1 MSTFKTRIED
11 YVGSVND
18 DTFLGDALTDTASEV
33 LRALPVS
40 KLGYFSEET
49 DDQIYN
55 GINIENMKLLS
66 VVRENGTDG
75 EYVECKEVSP
85 SYFRKAQDTNSMFA
99 GTIETPVYTIK
110 NSKVHVFPAP
120 AASPNAVKL
129 ETVSFP
135 TVLASQSDMAQV
147 SITDAT
153 CDTTNGSASV
163 TMDSTANLSLG
174 LLISGTGIQT
184 GSRVAII
191 NSATQFTMTKNAT
204 ATNSNQTFTF
214 TSDKLPDK
222 LEDVIVLGA
231 TAKAVQYLMAR
242 VKDDL
247 PSTPTLDLSGIS
259 APNTPNAPNI
269 TYNAAQLG
277 NATGAASNA
286 IDEAQDPVASAQDAY
301 TGEEVLFTDATCDT
315 TNTSTNVTID
325 STSSLRVGMTV
336 SGTGIPANTTISSIT
351 NATTFV
357 ISNAATATNS
367 NQTFI
372 FSRVTA
378 NATASTSSEGSS
390 AAGATANAS
399 ADSAY
404 TSPAIEGASVDTKG
418 LLSMSTGTI
427 NNNDDQIDYDKW
439 WNITAEFIEEE
450 EDAELANLQMEKIRT
465 YIAAFNSEVADAQN
479 AMQATISDAR
489 LATDAAIS
497 TARDETQASIQN
509 ARNAHEE
516 AFLNARLQSDAST
529 TNARIDASIE
539 EASIS
544 SKTAAS
550 TAKMRESTGAA
561 ISKMNNSTSAAIAKM
576 RESTGAAVAQMQAS
590 TNVNVQNAARTLE
603 ASIQDYAQEVDNF
616 RVDIQRF
623 SAQISSKVNE
633 YTSKIQQ
640 YSSQVDRYVREYS
653 WYQDQYA
660 RFDAKFKEA
669 LQVVIEN

>member
-11 YVGSVND
+11 YVGSVGD

-33 LRALPVS
+33 LRALPVA
-40 KLGYFSEET
+40 KLGYFSEESNDHT
-49 DDQIYN
+49 SN
-55 GINIENMKLLS
+55 GINVNNYKLLS
-66 VVRENGTDG
+66 VVRENGTDN
-75 EYVECKEVSP
+75 EYIECKEVSP
-85 SYFRKAQDTNSMFA
+85 SYFRKAQDSNSMFA

-120 AASPNAVKL
+120 STSPNAVKL
-129 ETVSFP
+129 ETVKFP
-135 TVLASQSDMAQV
+135 TV
-147 SITDAT
+147 
-153 CDTTNGSASV
+153 
-163 TMDSTANLSLG
+163 
-174 LLISGTGIQT
+174 
-184 GSRVAII
+184 
-191 NSATQFTMTKNAT
+191 SATSSNIDT
-204 ATNSNQTFTF
+204 AGDNEFAIQ
-214 TSDKLPDK
+214 
-222 LEDVIVLGA
+222 LEDIVVLGA

-242 VKDDL
+242 VKDAL

-259 APNTPNAPNI
+259 APSTPSAPSISYSNAS
-269 TYNAAQLG
+269 LG
-277 NATGAASNA
+277 NATSAASDA
-286 IDEAQDPVASAQDAY
+286 IASAQDAINTAQSPY
-301 TGEEVLFTDATCDT
+301 TGETITQAT
-315 TNTSTNVTID
+315 TSNASAT
-325 STSSLRVGMTV
+325 TSSESTAAA
-336 SGTGIPANTTISSIT
+336 GTT
-351 NATTFV
+351 
-357 ISNAATATNS
+357 
-367 NQTFI
+367 
-372 FSRVTA
+372 
-378 NATASTSSEGSS
+378 ATAST
-390 AAGATANAS
+390 
-399 ADSAY
+399 DSAY
-404 TSPAIEGASVDTKG
+404 TSPSLEGSDVSKG
-418 LLSMSTGTI
+418 LLSMSDGTV
-427 NNNDDQIDYDKW
+427 NLDADQIDYDKW
-439 WNITAEFIEEE
+439 WDITAEFIEEE

-497 TARDETQASIQN
+497 TARDTTQASIQN

-550 TAKMRESTGAA
+550 TAKMSESTGAA

-616 RVDIQRF
+616 RVGIQKF

-633 YTSKIQQ
+633 YTSRIQQ

>member
-99 GTIETPVYTIK
+99 GTIETPVFTVK

-191 NSATQFTMTKNAT
+191 NSDTQFTMTKNAT

-259 APNTPNAPNI
+259 APSTPNAPNI
-269 TYNAAQLG
+269 SYSNASLG
-277 NATGAASNA
+277 NAQGSAEDAVNPSSLPDS
-286 IDEAQDPVASAQDAY
+286 IDTAQSPY
-301 TGEEVLFTDATCDT
+301 TGEA
-315 TNTSTNVTID
+315 
-325 STSSLRVGMTV
+325 
-336 SGTGIPANTTISSIT
+336 IT
-351 NATTFV
+351 Q
-357 ISNAATATNS
+357 ATNS
-367 NQTFI
+367 NASATT
-372 FSRVTA
+372 SNESTTA
-378 NATASTSSEGSS
+378 AGTAATAS
-390 AAGATANAS
+390 
-399 ADSAY
+399 DVSAY
-404 TSPAIEGASVDTKG
+404 TSPTIEGADVGKG
-418 LLSMSTGTI
+418 LLSMSGGTI
-427 NNNDDQIDYDKW
+427 NLDADQIDYEKW

-497 TARDETQASIQN
+497 TARDTTQASIQN

-544 SKTAAS
+544 SKTTANI
-550 TAKMRESTGAA
+550 AKMRESTSAA
-561 ISKMNNSTSAAIAKM
+561 ISKMNNATSASIAKM

-616 RVDIQRF
+616 RVGIQKF

-633 YTSKIQQ
+633 YTSRIQQ

>member
-11 YVGSVND
+11 YVGSVGD

-33 LRALPVS
+33 LRALPVA
-40 KLGYFSEET
+40 KLGYFSEESNDHT
-49 DDQIYN
+49 SN
-55 GINIENMKLLS
+55 GINVNNYKLLS
-66 VVRENGTDG
+66 VVRENGTDN
-75 EYVECKEVSP
+75 EYIECKEVSP
-85 SYFRKAQDTNSMFA
+85 SYFRKAQDSNSMFA

-120 AASPNAVKL
+120 STSPNAVKL
-129 ETVSFP
+129 ETVKFP
-135 TVLASQSDMAQV
+135 TV
-147 SITDAT
+147 
-153 CDTTNGSASV
+153 
-163 TMDSTANLSLG
+163 
-174 LLISGTGIQT
+174 
-184 GSRVAII
+184 
-191 NSATQFTMTKNAT
+191 SATSSNIDT
-204 ATNSNQTFTF
+204 AGDNEFAIQ
-214 TSDKLPDK
+214 
-222 LEDVIVLGA
+222 LEDIVVLGA

-242 VKDDL
+242 VKDAL

-259 APNTPNAPNI
+259 APSTPSAPSISYSNAS
-269 TYNAAQLG
+269 LG
-277 NATGAASNA
+277 NATSAASDA
-286 IDEAQDPVASAQDAY
+286 IASAQDSINTAQSPY
-301 TGEEVLFTDATCDT
+301 TGETITQAT
-315 TNTSTNVTID
+315 TSNASAT
-325 STSSLRVGMTV
+325 TSSESTAV
-336 SGTGIPANTTISSIT
+336 SGT
-351 NATTFV
+351 
-357 ISNAATATNS
+357 AATAS
-367 NQTFI
+367 D
-372 FSRVTA
+372 V
-378 NATASTSSEGSS
+378 
-390 AAGATANAS
+390 
-399 ADSAY
+399 SAY
-404 TSPAIEGASVDTKG
+404 TSPSLEGSDVSKG
-418 LLSMSTGTI
+418 LLSMSDGTV
-427 NNNDDQIDYDKW
+427 NLDADQIDYDKW
-439 WNITAEFIEEE
+439 WDITAEFIEEE

-497 TARDETQASIQN
+497 TARDTTQASIQN

-576 RESTGAAVAQMQAS
+576 RESTGAAVAQMQNS
-590 TNVNVQNAARTLE
+590 TNINIANAARTLE

-616 RVDIQRF
+616 RVGIQKF

-633 YTSKIQQ
+633 YTSRIQQ

>member
-11 YVGSVND
+11 YVGSVGD
-18 DTFLGDALTDTASEV
+18 DTFLGDALTDTAYEV
-33 LRALPVS
+33 LRALPVA
-40 KLGYFSEET
+40 KLGYFSEESNDHT
-49 DDQIYN
+49 SN
-55 GINIENMKLLS
+55 GINVNNYKLLS
-66 VVRENGTDG
+66 VVRENGTDN
-75 EYVECKEVSP
+75 EYIECKEVSP
-85 SYFRKAQDTNSMFA
+85 SYFRKAQDSNSMFA

-120 AASPNAVKL
+120 STSPNAVKL
-129 ETVSFP
+129 ETVKFP
-135 TVLASQSDMAQV
+135 TV
-147 SITDAT
+147 
-153 CDTTNGSASV
+153 
-163 TMDSTANLSLG
+163 
-174 LLISGTGIQT
+174 
-184 GSRVAII
+184 
-191 NSATQFTMTKNAT
+191 SATSSNIDT
-204 ATNSNQTFTF
+204 AGDNEFAIQ
-214 TSDKLPDK
+214 
-222 LEDVIVLGA
+222 LEDIVVLGA

-242 VKDDL
+242 VKDAL

-259 APNTPNAPNI
+259 APSTPSAPSISYSNAS
-269 TYNAAQLG
+269 LG
-277 NATGAASNA
+277 NATSAASDA
-286 IDEAQDPVASAQDAY
+286 IAAAQDSINTAQSPY
-301 TGEEVLFTDATCDT
+301 TGETITQAT
-315 TNTSTNVTID
+315 TSNASAT
-325 STSSLRVGMTV
+325 TSSESTAAA
-336 SGTGIPANTTISSIT
+336 GTT
-351 NATTFV
+351 
-357 ISNAATATNS
+357 
-367 NQTFI
+367 
-372 FSRVTA
+372 
-378 NATASTSSEGSS
+378 ATAST
-390 AAGATANAS
+390 
-399 ADSAY
+399 DSAY
-404 TSPAIEGASVDTKG
+404 TSPSLEGSDVSKG
-418 LLSMSTGTI
+418 LLSMSDGTV
-427 NNNDDQIDYDKW
+427 NLDADQIDYDKW
-439 WNITAEFIEEE
+439 WDITAEFIEEE

-497 TARDETQASIQN
+497 TARDATQASIQN

-576 RESTGAAVAQMQAS
+576 RESTGAAVAQMQNS
-590 TNVNVQNAARTLE
+590 TNINIANAARTLE

-616 RVDIQRF
+616 RVGIQKF

-633 YTSKIQQ
+633 YTSRIQQ

>member
-11 YVGSVND
+11 YVGSVGD

-33 LRALPVS
+33 LRALPVA
-40 KLGYFSEET
+40 KLGYFSEESNDHT
-49 DDQIYN
+49 SN
-55 GINIENMKLLS
+55 GINVNNYKLLS
-66 VVRENGTDG
+66 VVRENGTDN
-75 EYVECKEVSP
+75 EYIECKEVSP
-85 SYFRKAQDTNSMFA
+85 SYFRKAQDSNSMFA

-120 AASPNAVKL
+120 STSPNAVKL
-129 ETVSFP
+129 ETVKFP
-135 TVLASQSDMAQV
+135 TV
-147 SITDAT
+147 
-153 CDTTNGSASV
+153 
-163 TMDSTANLSLG
+163 
-174 LLISGTGIQT
+174 
-184 GSRVAII
+184 
-191 NSATQFTMTKNAT
+191 SATSSNIDT
-204 ATNSNQTFTF
+204 AGDNEFAIQ
-214 TSDKLPDK
+214 
-222 LEDVIVLGA
+222 LEDIVVLGA

-242 VKDDL
+242 VKDAL

-259 APNTPNAPNI
+259 APSTPSAPSISYSNAS
-269 TYNAAQLG
+269 LG
-277 NATGAASNA
+277 NATSAASDA
-286 IDEAQDPVASAQDAY
+286 IASAQDAINTAQSPY
-301 TGEEVLFTDATCDT
+301 TGETITQAT
-315 TNTSTNVTID
+315 TSNASAT
-325 STSSLRVGMTV
+325 TSSESTAAA
-336 SGTGIPANTTISSIT
+336 GTT
-351 NATTFV
+351 
-357 ISNAATATNS
+357 
-367 NQTFI
+367 
-372 FSRVTA
+372 
-378 NATASTSSEGSS
+378 ATAST
-390 AAGATANAS
+390 
-399 ADSAY
+399 DSAY
-404 TSPAIEGASVDTKG
+404 TSPSLEGSDVSKG
-418 LLSMSTGTI
+418 LLSMSDGTV
-427 NNNDDQIDYDKW
+427 NLDADQIDYDKW
-439 WNITAEFIEEE
+439 WDITAEFIEEE

-497 TARDETQASIQN
+497 TARDATQASIQN

-576 RESTGAAVAQMQAS
+576 RVSTGAAVAQMQAS

-616 RVDIQRF
+616 RVGIQKF

-633 YTSKIQQ
+633 YTSSIQQ

>member
-1 MSTFKTRIED
+1 MSTLKTRIED
-11 YVGSVND
+11 YVGSVGD

-49 DDQIYN
+49 ADQTSN
-55 GINIENMKLLS
+55 GVNINNHKVLS

-85 SYFRKAQDTNSMFA
+85 SYFRKAQDSNSMFA

-120 AASPNAVKL
+120 AVSPNAIKL
-129 ETVSFP
+129 ETVKFP
-135 TVLASQSDMAQV
+135 TIAASQTFIDE
-147 SITDAT
+147 
-153 CDTTNGSASV
+153 
-163 TMDSTANLSLG
+163 
-174 LLISGTGIQT
+174 SGTTEFTQT
-184 GSRVAII
+184 L
-191 NSATQFTMTKNAT
+191 T
-204 ATNSNQTFTF
+204 
-214 TSDKLPDK
+214 
-222 LEDVIVLGA
+222 DVIVLGA
-231 TAKAVQYLMAR
+231 STKAIQYLMAR
-242 VKDDL
+242 VKDSL

-259 APNTPNAPNI
+259 APSTPSAPSISYSNAS
-269 TYNAAQLG
+269 LG
-277 NATGAASNA
+277 NAQGSAADAVNPSSLPDS
-286 IDEAQDPVASAQDAY
+286 IDTAQSPY
-301 TGEEVLFTDATCDT
+301 TGE
-315 TNTSTNVTID
+315 TI
-325 STSSLRVGMTV
+325 TQ
-336 SGTGIPANTTISSIT
+336 
-351 NATTFV
+351 ATT
-357 ISNAATATNS
+357 SNASAT
-367 NQTFI
+367 
-372 FSRVTA
+372 
-378 NATASTSSEGSS
+378 TSSESTA
-390 AAGATANAS
+390 AAGTTATPS
-399 ADSAY
+399 TDSAY
-404 TSPAIEGASVDTKG
+404 TSPTIEGSSVGKG
-418 LLSMSTGTI
+418 LLSMSDGTV
-427 NNNDDQIDYDKW
+427 NLDADQIDYDKW
-439 WNITAEFIEEE
+439 WDITAEFIEEE

-497 TARDETQASIQN
+497 TARDATQASIQN

-544 SKTAAS
+544 SKTTANI
-550 TAKMRESTGAA
+550 AKMRESTSAA
-561 ISKMNNSTSAAIAKM
+561 ISKMNNATSASIAKM

-616 RVDIQRF
+616 RVGIQKF

-633 YTSKIQQ
+633 YTSRIQQ

>member
-1 MSTFKTRIED
+1 MSTLKTRIED
-11 YVGSVND
+11 YVGSVGD

-49 DDQIYN
+49 ADQTSN
-55 GINIENMKLLS
+55 GVNINNHKVLS

-85 SYFRKAQDTNSMFA
+85 SYFRKAQDSNSMFA

-120 AASPNAVKL
+120 AVSPNAIKL
-129 ETVSFP
+129 ETVKFP
-135 TVLASQSDMAQV
+135 T
-147 SITDAT
+147 ITA
-153 CDTTNGSASV
+153 G
-163 TMDSTANLSLG
+163 
-174 LLISGTGIQT
+174 QT
-184 GSRVAII
+184 
-191 NSATQFTMTKNAT
+191 
-204 ATNSNQTFTF
+204 
-214 TSDKLPDK
+214 
-222 LEDVIVLGA
+222 VIVLGA
-231 TAKAVQYLMAR
+231 STKAVQYLMAR
-242 VKDDL
+242 VKDSL

-259 APNTPNAPNI
+259 APSTPSAPSISYSNAS
-269 TYNAAQLG
+269 LG
-277 NATGAASNA
+277 NATSAASDA
-286 IDEAQDPVASAQDAY
+286 IAAAQDSINTAQSPY
-301 TGEEVLFTDATCDT
+301 TGETITQAT
-315 TNTSTNVTID
+315 TSNASAT
-325 STSSLRVGMTV
+325 TSSESTAV
-336 SGTGIPANTTISSIT
+336 SGS
-351 NATTFV
+351 
-357 ISNAATATNS
+357 AATAS
-367 NQTFI
+367 D
-372 FSRVTA
+372 V
-378 NATASTSSEGSS
+378 
-390 AAGATANAS
+390 
-399 ADSAY
+399 SAY
-404 TSPAIEGASVDTKG
+404 TSPSLEGSDVSKG
-418 LLSMSTGTI
+418 LLSMSDGTV
-427 NNNDDQIDYDKW
+427 NLDADQIDYDKW
-439 WNITAEFIEEE
+439 WDITAEFIEEE

-497 TARDETQASIQN
+497 TARDTTQASIQN

-616 RVDIQRF
+616 RVGIQKF

-633 YTSKIQQ
+633 YTSRIQQ

>member
-1 MSTFKTRIED
+1 MSTLKTRIED
-11 YVGSVND
+11 YVGSVGD

-49 DDQIYN
+49 ADQTSN
-55 GINIENMKLLS
+55 GVNINNHKVLS

-85 SYFRKAQDTNSMFA
+85 SYFRKAQDSNSMFA

-120 AASPNAVKL
+120 AVSPNAIKL
-129 ETVSFP
+129 ETVKFP
-135 TVLASQSDMAQV
+135 T
-147 SITDAT
+147 ITAGQTFIDE
-153 CDTTNGSASV
+153 
-163 TMDSTANLSLG
+163 
-174 LLISGTGIQT
+174 SGTTEFTQT
-184 GSRVAII
+184 L
-191 NSATQFTMTKNAT
+191 T
-204 ATNSNQTFTF
+204 
-214 TSDKLPDK
+214 
-222 LEDVIVLGA
+222 DVIVLGA
-231 TAKAVQYLMAR
+231 STKAVQYLMAR
-242 VKDDL
+242 VKDSL

-259 APNTPNAPNI
+259 APSTPSAPSISYSNAS
-269 TYNAAQLG
+269 LG
-277 NATGAASNA
+277 NATSAASDA
-286 IDEAQDPVASAQDAY
+286 IASAQDAINTAQSPY
-301 TGEEVLFTDATCDT
+301 TGETITQAT
-315 TNTSTNVTID
+315 TSNASAT
-325 STSSLRVGMTV
+325 TSSESTAV
-336 SGTGIPANTTISSIT
+336 SGT
-351 NATTFV
+351 
-357 ISNAATATNS
+357 AATAS
-367 NQTFI
+367 D
-372 FSRVTA
+372 V
-378 NATASTSSEGSS
+378 
-390 AAGATANAS
+390 
-399 ADSAY
+399 SAY
-404 TSPAIEGASVDTKG
+404 TSPSLEGSDVSKG
-418 LLSMSTGTI
+418 LLSMSDGTV
-427 NNNDDQIDYDKW
+427 NLDADQIDYDKW
-439 WNITAEFIEEE
+439 WDITAEFIEEE

-497 TARDETQASIQN
+497 TARDATQASIQN

-616 RVDIQRF
+616 RVGIQKF

-633 YTSKIQQ
+633 YTSRIQQ

>member
-11 YVGSVND
+11 YVGSVGD

-33 LRALPVS
+33 LRALPVA
-40 KLGYFSEET
+40 KLGYFSEESNDHT
-49 DDQIYN
+49 SN
-55 GINIENMKLLS
+55 GINVNNYKLLS
-66 VVRENGTDG
+66 VVRENGTDN
-75 EYVECKEVSP
+75 EYIECKEVSP
-85 SYFRKAQDTNSMFA
+85 SYFRKAQDSNSMFA

-120 AASPNAVKL
+120 STSPNAVKL
-129 ETVSFP
+129 ETVKFP
-135 TVLASQSDMAQV
+135 TV
-147 SITDAT
+147 
-153 CDTTNGSASV
+153 
-163 TMDSTANLSLG
+163 
-174 LLISGTGIQT
+174 
-184 GSRVAII
+184 
-191 NSATQFTMTKNAT
+191 SATSSNIDT
-204 ATNSNQTFTF
+204 AGDNEFAIQ
-214 TSDKLPDK
+214 
-222 LEDVIVLGA
+222 LEDIVVLGA

-242 VKDDL
+242 VKDAL

-259 APNTPNAPNI
+259 APSTPSAPSISYSNAS
-269 TYNAAQLG
+269 LG
-277 NATGAASNA
+277 NATSAASDA
-286 IDEAQDPVASAQDAY
+286 IASAQDAINTAQSPY
-301 TGEEVLFTDATCDT
+301 TGETITQAT
-315 TNTSTNVTID
+315 TSNASAT
-325 STSSLRVGMTV
+325 TSSESTAAA
-336 SGTGIPANTTISSIT
+336 GTT
-351 NATTFV
+351 
-357 ISNAATATNS
+357 
-367 NQTFI
+367 
-372 FSRVTA
+372 
-378 NATASTSSEGSS
+378 ATAST
-390 AAGATANAS
+390 
-399 ADSAY
+399 DSAY
-404 TSPAIEGASVDTKG
+404 TSPSLEGSDVSKG
-418 LLSMSTGTI
+418 LLSMSDGTV
-427 NNNDDQIDYDKW
+427 NLDADQIDYDKW
-439 WNITAEFIEEE
+439 WDITAEFIEEE

-497 TARDETQASIQN
+497 TARDTTQASIQN

-576 RESTGAAVAQMQAS
+576 RESTGAAVAQMQNS
-590 TNVNVQNAARTLE
+590 TNINIANAARTLE

-616 RVDIQRF
+616 RVGIQKF

-633 YTSKIQQ
+633 YTSRIQQ

>member
-1 MSTFKTRIED
+1 MSTLKTRIED
-11 YVGSVND
+11 YVGSVGD

-49 DDQIYN
+49 ADQTSN
-55 GINIENMKLLS
+55 AININNHKVLS

-85 SYFRKAQDTNSMFA
+85 SYFRKAQDSNSMFA

-120 AASPNAVKL
+120 AVSPNAIKL
-129 ETVSFP
+129 ETVKFP
-135 TVLASQSDMAQV
+135 TITASQTFIDE
-147 SITDAT
+147 
-153 CDTTNGSASV
+153 
-163 TMDSTANLSLG
+163 
-174 LLISGTGIQT
+174 SGTTEFTQT
-184 GSRVAII
+184 L
-191 NSATQFTMTKNAT
+191 T
-204 ATNSNQTFTF
+204 
-214 TSDKLPDK
+214 
-222 LEDVIVLGA
+222 DVIVLGA
-231 TAKAVQYLMAR
+231 STKAIQYLMAR
-242 VKDDL
+242 VKDAL

-259 APNTPNAPNI
+259 APSTPSAPSISYSNAS
-269 TYNAAQLG
+269 LG
-277 NATGAASNA
+277 NATSAASDSIA
-286 IDEAQDPVASAQDAY
+286 VAQDSIATAQDAY
-301 TGEEVLFTDATCDT
+301 TGETITQAT
-315 TNTSTNVTID
+315 TSNA
-325 STSSLRVGMTV
+325 S
-336 SGTGIPANTTISSIT
+336 ATISDENT
-351 NATTFV
+351 AAAGT
-357 ISNAATATNS
+357 AATAS
-367 NQTFI
+367 DI
-372 FSRVTA
+372 
-378 NATASTSSEGSS
+378 
-390 AAGATANAS
+390 
-399 ADSAY
+399 SAY
-404 TSPAIEGASVDTKG
+404 TSPSLEGSDVNKG
-418 LLSMSTGTI
+418 LLSMSDGTV
-427 NNNDDQIDYDKW
+427 NLDADQIDYDKW
-439 WNITAEFIEEE
+439 WDITAEFIEEE

-497 TARDETQASIQN
+497 TARDATQASIQN

-616 RVDIQRF
+616 RVGIQKF

-633 YTSKIQQ
+633 YTSRIQQ